1 MAMTFYHNP
10 RCGKSR
16 AALELLRAKDVSV
29 RVVEYLKSPPDI
41 ATVTSLADMLGGAR
55 AIVREGEPA
64 YREAGLDQASSDKA
78 LLDAIVR
85 HPILLQRPILV
96 RDGKAAIGRPP
107 EAVLALL

>member
-10 RCGKSR
+10 RCSKSR
-16 AALELLRAKDVSV
+16 AALELLRTKDVPV
-29 RVVEYLKSPPDI
+29 RLVDYLKSPPDI
-41 ATVTSLADMLGGAR
+41 GELKSLAKMLGGAH
-55 AIVREGEPA
+55 AMVRDGEPA
-64 YREAGLDQASSDKA
+64 YREAGLDASSSDEQV
-78 LLDAIVR
+78 LEAIAR

>member
-10 RCGKSR
+10 RCSKSR
-16 AALELLRAKDVSV
+16 AALELLRTKGVSV
-29 RVVEYLKSPPDI
+29 RLVEYLQTPPDI
-41 ATVTSLADMLGGAR
+41 AELRSLAGMLGGAR
-55 AIVREGEPA
+55 AIVRDGEPA
-64 YREAGLDQASSDKA
+64 YREAGLGPSSSDQE
-78 LLDAIVR
+78 LLDAVVR

>member
-10 RCGKSR
+10 RCSKSR
-16 AALELLRAKDVSV
+16 ATLELLRTKGVSV
-29 RVVEYLKSPPDI
+29 RLVEYLQTPPDI
-41 ATVTSLADMLGGAR
+41 AELRSLARMLGGVR
-55 AIVREGEPA
+55 AIVRDGEPA
-64 YREAGLDQASSDKA
+64 YREAGLDRSSSDQE